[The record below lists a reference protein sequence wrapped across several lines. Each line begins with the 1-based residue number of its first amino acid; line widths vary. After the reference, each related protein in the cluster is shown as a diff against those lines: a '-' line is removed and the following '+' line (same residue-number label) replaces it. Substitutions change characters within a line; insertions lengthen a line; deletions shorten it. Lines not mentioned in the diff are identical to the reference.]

1 MLSTFKSILKHFH
14 IASLII
20 VIACITWWLG
30 MEMLEIFAY
39 RTVAIVHFTDQN
51 WISKPVYCIRC
62 VMFFKVSFTSW
73 NAKIALLR
81 ATIFVTY
88 YLKLFRMG
96 DNRHNGILMSLL
108 FLVADTIKDCAM
120 GTVYPLED
128 KISLYLR
135 MAYSV

>member
-1 MLSTFKSILKHFH
+1 MKRFFH

-20 VIACITWWLG
+20 VITCITWWLG

-39 RTVAIVHFTDQN
+39 GTVTIVHFTDQN
-51 WISKPVYCIRC
+51 WIFKSVYCIRC
-62 VMFFKVSFTSW
+62 VMLCKISFTNW

-81 ATIFVTY
+81 ASMFVTY

-120 GTVYPLED
+120 STIYTLED